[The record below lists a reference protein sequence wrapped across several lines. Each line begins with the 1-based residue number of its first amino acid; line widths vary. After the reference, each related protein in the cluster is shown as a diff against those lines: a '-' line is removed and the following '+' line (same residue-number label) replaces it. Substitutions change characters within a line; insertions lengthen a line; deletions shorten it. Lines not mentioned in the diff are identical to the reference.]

1 MGVCRSESRLRRI
14 TKSKETRWCAV
25 ETIIWRYAP
34 DTGSFE
40 SVVELVSPKIYPYS
54 ATRIDMLYE
63 FDGDL
68 YYHTSGGRMAEPHR
82 YEPDT
87 RPTYEADRTM
97 ILSAA
102 A

>member
-1 MGVCRSESRLRRI
+1 
-14 TKSKETRWCAV
+14 
-25 ETIIWRYAP
+25 
-34 DTGSFE
+34 
-40 SVVELVSPKIYPYS
+40 
-54 ATRIDMLYE
+54 MLYE